1 MKSEKKKILSGKEC
15 EVMNY
20 LPYFKEPP
28 IDVIKRYK
36 TIKRYA
42 LICHDKDY
50 NEKGILESPHYHI
63 YLDFGRATV
72 PFDMVAKWFGIEP
85 QYVNKVKKTGSLLD
99 YLTHANDS
107 AQFKHQYSPKEVTAN
122 FDFVQEAEIEKTF
135 GDFNKYSYA
144 RQIKFVHDLPPEK
157 SLKYYNELKK
167 RWELE
172 QAYRSLLPDR
182 DIQVVFI
189 YGKGGTGKTYRAKK
203 LLEDMGYDYC
213 ISSSSND
220 LFQDYKGQ
228 WGIILDDIRDRSM
241 SFEDMLKC
249 LDNHTASTMFGRY
262 NNKVFDG
269 KIIVMTSSVPPN
281 YWYKAPIRRHGELI
295 NVSSEDLN
303 QFYRRIGCY
312 IVMTDETITVY
323 NDGLNE
329 YGRPKGLG
337 HVFEN
342 DIIKKKK
349 EQQRNKTDFAALFGK
364 MCTPATTDVFNN
376 QQLSISDEKN
386 DMKRQKNDFKSEFQ
400 DNADNI

>member
-85 QYVNKVKKTGSLLD
+85 QYVNKVKKTGSLLE

-189 YGKGGTGKTYRAKK
+189 YGKGGTGKTYHAKK
-203 LLEDMGYDYC
+203 MLDDMDYDY
-213 ISSSSND
+213 
-220 LFQDYKGQ
+220 F
-228 WGIILDDIRDRSM
+228 
-241 SFEDMLKC
+241 
-249 LDNHTASTMFGRY
+249 
-262 NNKVFDG
+262 V
-269 KIIVMTSSVPPN
+269 
-281 YWYKAPIRRHGELI
+281 
-295 NVSSEDLN
+295 
-303 QFYRRIGCY
+303 
-312 IVMTDETITVY
+312 ITVSVDKTTV
-323 NDGLNE
+323 NLWFNFTELKITLD
-329 YGRPKGLG
+329 PSQ
-337 HVFEN
+337 
-342 DIIKKKK
+342 II
-349 EQQRNKTDFAALFGK
+349 F
-364 MCTPATTDVFNN
+364 
-376 QQLSISDEKN
+376 
-386 DMKRQKNDFKSEFQ
+386 
-400 DNADNI
+400 